1 MKKKNLT
8 KILSLALCAA
18 IGTSTFVGCGPGD
31 SQEQINENQTQ
42 LYVNLRYAGLG
53 DLWMKRYK
61 EEFEKF
67 YAETSFEEGKKGVQV
82 IIDYTYSGGYDV
94 LKNLI
99 TTRAEVI
106 WSEAGAHHQIATDG
120 IALDLS
126 EIIKE
131 PLTEFGETATIES
144 KMEQSLLDYYRA
156 TDGKVYVLPW
166 FDYFK
171 GTIYDVDIFEGRESD
186 GQGFYIAKDG
196 GFTNGLEGSPAKS
209 AGPNNIEGDYDDGLP
224 SNYDEFFDM
233 MDEMLVYGITP
244 FTFPG
249 LATTYMDSFFINLWL
264 NNEGEEAAIN
274 YTFDGTATDLINVA
288 ADGTITELPDTKITN
303 ENGYMIF
310 KQEGRYRAY
319 QFLEKFIKNPMYY
332 SVNAFDAAGSQT
344 QAEED
349 FLYGVVDGQEK
360 IAMIV
365 DGLWWESEATSIFE
379 AMELLDENYSKENR
393 RFAWM
398 PMPFYEDSSEERSQT
413 MVTEKETHVLINKN
427 IAPEKIEVAKKFLQF
442 TSTDAMLIATV
453 EEISTPRSLKVSD
466 TSKFATADLTSYGA
480 SVIEALNE
488 ATILSRLSTNKF
500 QWSAALG
507 NNQLFCMSTVNG
519 AQYNSLVSSFYNESE
534 LTAANFFEG
543 LTYGAQSQWQDLLN
557 SYEG

>member
-1 MKKKNLT
+1 MKKKNWK

-18 IGTSTFVGCGPGD
+18 IGTSAFAGCFGGE
-31 SQEQINENQTQ
+31 QEQINTDQTQ
-42 LYVNLRYAGLG
+42 LYVNIRYAGLG

-82 IIDYTYSGGYDV
+82 IIDYTYSGGYNT
-94 LKNLI
+94 LKDLI

-126 EIIKE
+126 KIIKE

-171 GTIYDVDIFEGRESD
+171 GTIYDVDIFEGRESN

-196 GFTNGLEGSPAKS
+196 GFTNGLEGSPEKS

-233 MDEMLVYGITP
+233 MDEMLFYGITP

-249 LATTYMDSFFINLWL
+249 LRTTYMDSFFINLWL

-288 ADGTITELPDTKITN
+288 EDGTITELPDTKITN

-319 QFLEKFIKNPMYY
+319 QFLERFIKNPMYY

-413 MVTEKETHVLINKN
+413 MVTEKETHVFINKN

-442 TSTDAMLIATV
+442 TSTDEMLIATV

-543 LTYGAQSQWQDLLN
+543 LTYGAQSKWQDLLN
-557 SYEG
+557 AYEA